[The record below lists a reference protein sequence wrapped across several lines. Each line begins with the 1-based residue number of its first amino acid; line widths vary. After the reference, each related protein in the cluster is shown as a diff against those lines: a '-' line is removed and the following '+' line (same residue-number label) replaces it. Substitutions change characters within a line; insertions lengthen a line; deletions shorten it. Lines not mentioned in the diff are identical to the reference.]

1 MDIRHQMKNIIIS
14 ASILSADLSQ
24 LGEEIKKAEEAG
36 VDWIHVDVMD
46 GVFVPTITMGPVIVE
61 ACRRSTTL
69 PIDVHLMILEP
80 ARHITDF
87 ANAGA
92 SNITI
97 HIETCPNILADLQQI
112 RSLGCNAGV
121 VLNPDT
127 PASAIRN
134 TLGNVDLVLVMSVHP
149 GASGQAYLPG
159 TDEKIIQIR
168 RDLDAAGSN
177 AWLEVDGGVNP
188 ENIKRISDCGAD
200 VFVAATAVFRSTLG
214 IKQAVKTLKSALK

>member
-1 MDIRHQMKNIIIS
+1 MDTRDQMKNKLLS

-24 LGEEIKKAEEAG
+24 LGEEIKRAEEAG

-69 PIDVHLMILEP
+69 PIDVHLMITEP
-80 ARHITDF
+80 VRHIKDF

-97 HIETCPNILADLQQI
+97 HIETCPDINSDLQQI
-112 RSLGCNAGV
+112 RSLGCKAGV

-127 PASAIRN
+127 PVSAIRY
-134 TLGNVDLVLVMSVHP
+134 TLGNADLVLVMSVHP
-149 GASGQAYLPG
+149 GASGQSYLPG

-168 RDLDAAGSN
+168 RDLDASGSS

-188 ENIKRISDCGAD
+188 ENIKRIADCGAD

>member
-1 MDIRHQMKNIIIS
+1 MDIRYQMKNKLIS
-14 ASILSADLSQ
+14 ASILSADLTQ
-24 LGEEIKKAEEAG
+24 LGEEIKKAGDAG

-61 ACRRSTTL
+61 ACRRSTNL
-69 PIDVHLMILEP
+69 PIDVHLMITEP
-80 ARHITDF
+80 ARHIRDF

-97 HIETCPNILADLQQI
+97 HIETCPNINSDLQQI
-112 RSLGCNAGV
+112 RSLGCKAGV

-127 PASAIRN
+127 PAAAIRN
-134 TLGNVDLVLVMSVHP
+134 TFDDADLVLVMSVHP
-149 GASGQAYLPG
+149 GASGQSYLPG
-159 TDEKIIQIR
+159 SDEKIMQIR
-168 RDLDAAGSN
+168 RDLDAVGSN

-188 ENIKRISDCGAD
+188 DNIKRISDCGAD

-214 IKQAVKTLKSALK
+214 IKQAVKSLKSALK

>member
-1 MDIRHQMKNIIIS
+1 MNNKLLS

-24 LGEEIKKAEEAG
+24 LGEEIKKAEVAG

-69 PIDVHLMILEP
+69 PVDVHLMIIEP
-80 ARHITDF
+80 WRHIRDF

-97 HIETCPNILADLQQI
+97 HIETCPDIESNFQMI
-112 RSLGCNAGV
+112 RSLGCKAGV

-134 TLGNVDLVLVMSVHP
+134 TLGSVDLVLVMSVHP
-149 GASGQAYLPG
+149 GASGQSYLPD
-159 TDEKIIQIR
+159 TYDKIIQIR
-168 RDLDAAGSN
+168 HDLDAAGSN
-177 AWLEVDGGVNP
+177 AWLEVDGGINP
-188 ENIKRISDCGAD
+188 ENIRKVSDCGAD
-200 VFVAATAVFRSTLG
+200 VFVAATAIFRSTQG
-214 IKQAVKTLKSALK
+214 IDQAVKTLKSALK

>member
-1 MDIRHQMKNIIIS
+1 MKKTLLS

-24 LGEEIKKAEEAG
+24 LGEEIKRAEEAG

-69 PIDVHLMILEP
+69 PIDVHLMITEP
-80 ARHITDF
+80 IRHIKDF

-97 HIETCPNILADLQQI
+97 HIETCPDINSDLQQI
-112 RSLGCNAGV
+112 RSLGCKAGV

-127 PASAIRN
+127 PVSAIRY
-134 TLGNVDLVLVMSVHP
+134 TLGNADLVLVMSVHP
-149 GASGQAYLPG
+149 GASGQSYLPG

-168 RDLDAAGSN
+168 RDLDASGSS

-188 ENIKRISDCGAD
+188 ENIKRIADCGAD

>member
-1 MDIRHQMKNIIIS
+1 MDTRYQMNNKLIS
-14 ASILSADLSQ
+14 ASILSADLSR
-24 LGEEIKKAEEAG
+24 LGEEINQAEEAG

-46 GVFVPTITMGPVIVE
+46 GVFVPTITMGPVMVE

-69 PIDVHLMILEP
+69 PIDVHLMITEP
-80 ARHITDF
+80 AQHIKDF

-97 HIETCPNILADLQQI
+97 HIETCPNIQADLQQI
-112 RSLGCNAGV
+112 RSLGCKAGV

-134 TLGNVDLVLVMSVHP
+134 TLGSVDLVLVMSVHP
-149 GASGQAYLPG
+149 GASGQAFLLG

-168 RDLDAAGSN
+168 HDLDAVGSH

-214 IKQAVKTLKSALK
+214 IKHAVKTLKSALK